1 MKTTTLTE
9 QELLFKKS
17 AEGYSIPVDLELLQQ
32 IIEIAEDIE
41 DVSDSDRRPYLKD
54 FQELEIEY
62 SDYSLIAYEGGY

>member
-9 QELLFKKS
+9 QELLFNKS

-54 FQELEIEY
+54 FQELGIEY

>member
-9 QELLFKKS
+9 QELLFNKS

-62 SDYSLIAYEGGY
+62 SDYSLNAYEGGY

>member
-9 QELLFKKS
+9 QELLFNKS

-62 SDYSLIAYEGGY
+62 SDYGADLRGGRH

>member
-9 QELLFKKS
+9 QELLFNKS

-62 SDYSLIAYEGGY
+62 SDYSLIAYEVGY

>member
-9 QELLFKKS
+9 QELLFNKS

>member
-9 QELLFKKS
+9 QELLFNKS
-17 AEGYSIPVDLELLQQ
+17 AKGYSIPVDLELLQQ